1 MKVTIV
7 LIRYTHQVLQTQ
19 FKQKPDFITYRD
31 AFSKLIIYSFPS
43 IIGSVFEMFVE
54 VINLIFVGHLNDPAA
69 LAGVGLGNM

>member
-1 MKVTIV
+1 MTVTIA
-7 LIRYTHQVLQTQ
+7 LTRYTHHDTHTK
-19 FKQKPDFITYRD
+19 FKQGADFITYKE
-31 AFSKLIIYSFPS
+31 AFARLIVYSIPS